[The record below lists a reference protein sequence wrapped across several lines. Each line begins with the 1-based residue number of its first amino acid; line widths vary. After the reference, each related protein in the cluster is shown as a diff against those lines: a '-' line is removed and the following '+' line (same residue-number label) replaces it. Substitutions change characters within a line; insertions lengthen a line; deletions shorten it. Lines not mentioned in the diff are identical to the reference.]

1 MATETVA
8 KPRTSARVHVQ
19 KFGTFLSGMI
29 MPNIGAFIAWGI
41 ITALFIEKGWLPV
54 PQLGGFGETGG
65 KPNIG
70 LVGPMITYLL
80 PLLIGYTGGKMVYD
94 VRGGVVGAIGTM
106 GVIVG
111 AGIPMFIGAMIMGPL
126 GGWTMKK
133 IDSIWDGKIRPGFEM
148 LVNNFSAG
156 IWGALLA
163 LLGFYGISPVVTA
176 FSEAAGNFVKFLVSN
191 GLLPLTSIF
200 IEPAKVLF
208 LNNAINHGVLTPL
221 GVQQSLEQG
230 KSILFLLEANPGPG
244 LGILLAYMFF
254 GRGAAK
260 ASAPGAAIIQFLGG
274 IHEIYFPYVL
284 MRPLLIL
291 GAIAGGMTGIATLA
305 ITNSG
310 LVAPAAPGSIFAVLA
325 QTSRDSYFGVILS
338 VVLAATVSFLVSSV
352 ILRTTKHSDEVDLGD
367 ATSRMEAMKGKK
379 SSVASTLTGA
389 GTGAGAAGQGGVGVL
404 AGPVRNIVFACDAG
418 MGSSAMGASVL
429 RNKIKAAGFPDVK
442 VTNASIANLTDTY
455 DVVITHQDLTER
467 AKPATSS
474 AVHYSVD
481 NFMSSPRYDEIVELV
496 RESNTEGAA
505 ATEGPDAGAGT
516 PGGASASGPAMAA
529 GAATA
534 ATHGAH
540 AANAPVDA
548 APAATAPAGGEVL
561 ARESVVLNGSATT
574 RDAAIDEAGR
584 LLLARGAV
592 DEGYIAAMH
601 EREASVST
609 YMGSFLAIPHGT
621 NAAKDHIRK
630 SAVSVIRYPE
640 GIDWN
645 GKEVKFVVG
654 VAGINNEH
662 LHILSSIAKVF
673 TNKEQVARLEAAT
686 SEDEVLELFGKVNA

>member
-29 MPNIGAFIAWGI
+29 MPNIGAFIAWGL

-54 PQLGGFGETGG
+54 PQLGGFGETDG

-133 IDSIWDGKIRPGFEM
+133 IDSLWDGKIRPGFEM

-163 LLGFYGISPVVTA
+163 MLGFYAVAPVVSG
-176 FSEAAGNFVKFLVSN
+176 FSAGAGNVVQFLVNN

-200 IEPAKVLF
+200 IEPAKILF

-254 GRGAAK
+254 GKGAAK
-260 ASAPGAAIIQFLGG
+260 ASAPGAAIIHFLGG

-284 MRPLLIL
+284 MRPLLVL
-291 GAIAGGMTGIATLA
+291 AAIAGGMTGIATLA
-305 ITNSG
+305 VTGAG

-325 QTSRDSYFGVILS
+325 QTSRDSYLGVILA
-338 VVLAATVSFLVSSV
+338 VLLATAASFLVAS
-352 ILRTTKHSDEVDLGD
+352 IIMKTTKHSDEGDLNA
-367 ATSRMEAMKGKK
+367 ATSRMEEMKGKK
-379 SSVASTLTGA
+379 SSVSSTLTGA
-389 GTGAGAAGQGGVGVL
+389 GAGVGTAVL
-404 AGPVRNIVFACDAG
+404 AGPIRNIVFACDAG

-442 VTNASIANLTDTY
+442 VTNSAIANLSDTY
-455 DVVITHQDLTER
+455 DVVVTHQDLTER
-467 AKPATSS
+467 AKPVTSS
-474 AVHYSVD
+474 AAHFSVD
-481 NFMSSPRYDEIVELV
+481 NFMNSPRYDEIVDLV
-496 RESNTEGAA
+496 RESNTEGGTSDAGHAAEPGIGTSGGAA
-505 ATEGPDAGAGT
+505 AA
-516 PGGASASGPAMAA
+516 GGAAA
-529 GAATA
+529 GAAAGTA
-534 ATHGAH
+534 A
-540 AANAPVDA
+540 
-548 APAATAPAGGEVL
+548 APAGGTGEIL
-561 ARESVVLNGSATT
+561 ARESVVLTGSATS

-601 EREASVST
+601 EREESVST

-630 SAVSVIRYPE
+630 SAVSVIRYPQ

-654 VAGINNEH
+654 VAGVNNEH

-673 TNKEQVARLEAAT
+673 TIKEQVARLEAAT
-686 SEDEVLELFGKVNA
+686 TEDEVLELFGKVNA

>member
-29 MPNIGAFIAWGI
+29 MPNIGAFIAWGL
-41 ITALFIEKGWLPV
+41 ITALFIEKGWIPV
-54 PQLGGFGETGG
+54 PELGGFGTNAEG
-65 KPNIG
+65 KPNTG

-80 PLLIGYTGGKMVYD
+80 PLLIAYTGGRMVYD

-106 GVIVG
+106 GVIIG

-133 IDSIWDGKIRPGFEM
+133 IDSLWDGKIRPGFEM

-163 LLGFYGISPVVTA
+163 MLGFYGIAPLVAA
-176 FSEAAGNFVKFLVSN
+176 FSTGAGNVVQFLVNN

-221 GVQQSLEQG
+221 GIQQSLEQG

-244 LGILLAYMFF
+244 LGLLLAYMFF
-254 GRGAAK
+254 GKGAAK
-260 ASAPGAAIIQFLGG
+260 ASAPGAAIIHFLGG

-291 GAIAGGMTGIATLA
+291 ATIAGGMTGIATLA

-325 QTSRDSYFGVILS
+325 QTSRDSYLGVILAVLLATAAS
-338 VVLAATVSFLVSSV
+338 FVVASV
-352 ILRTTKHSDEVDLGD
+352 ILKTTKHSDEVDLND
-367 ATSRMEAMKGKK
+367 ATSRMEQMKGKK

-389 GTGAGAAGQGGVGVL
+389 GAAAGAGGVGVL
-404 AGPVRNIVFACDAG
+404 ARPVRNVVFACDAG

-442 VTNASIANLTDTY
+442 VTNASIANLSDSY
-455 DVVITHQDLTER
+455 DVVVTHQDLTER

-481 NFMSSPRYDEIVELV
+481 NFMNSPRYDEIVELV

-516 PGGASASGPAMAA
+516 PGGASASGPATGAAA
-529 GAATA
+529 GATA
-534 ATHGAH
+534 AGTAVGISESETTGAG
-540 AANAPVDA
+540 
-548 APAATAPAGGEVL
+548 AGEIL

-592 DEGYIAAMH
+592 DEDYVRAMH
-601 EREASVST
+601 EREQSVST

-621 NAAKDHIRK
+621 NAAKNHIRK

-645 GKEVKFVVG
+645 GKQVKFVVG

-686 SEDEVLELFGKVNA
+686 SEDEILELFGKVNA